1 VSDTAHAN
9 ADSPEEGATLVFTYF
24 VALAEFVSFD
34 TTRVKARFSAFN
46 LSFSALSFCNCWKE

>member
-1 VSDTAHAN
+1 V
-9 ADSPEEGATLVFTYF
+9 DSPEEGATLVFTYF